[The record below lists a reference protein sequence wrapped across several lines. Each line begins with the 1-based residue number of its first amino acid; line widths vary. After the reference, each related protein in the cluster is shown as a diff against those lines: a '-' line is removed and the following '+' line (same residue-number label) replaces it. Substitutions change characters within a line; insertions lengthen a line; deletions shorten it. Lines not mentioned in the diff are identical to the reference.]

1 MIKRT
6 PKNKGARDHKQDEK
20 MKRSRRYRYSGIIY
34 VFFIQSQIEFEG
46 RFGVPK
52 LVLDNIRISP
62 LLCCKFLEY
71 SSVNVIHLRLTHVT
85 IAVLLH

>member
-34 VFFIQSQIEFEG
+34 VFFI
-46 RFGVPK
+46 
-52 LVLDNIRISP
+52 
-62 LLCCKFLEY
+62 
-71 SSVNVIHLRLTHVT
+71 
-85 IAVLLH
+85 